1 MARIKYQEAIGL
13 EVKRGRP
20 AKGNKPLK
28 KEIIKLYIKEFDIVK
43 VIKRYKDLYKDVLK
57 N

>member
-20 AKGNKPLK
+20 PAGPHQLVLD
-28 KEIIKLYIKEFDIVK
+28 EV
-43 VIKRYKDLYKDVLK
+43 KDLNEFYNPTRGKQ
-57 N
+57 